1 MASQMTYQNMRIQ
14 HLPAAVIIDNFIR
27 GIGKYSYEDYLREIV
42 NSSKFFLNKSNGKEY
57 HKPPKESNREPD
69 CISDKY
75 TLDFKL
81 FAAQTRCKADSLF
94 SSQIVSE
101 NGITSY
107 GAPKMTRE
115 KPNFHP
121 IPATRI
127 YVAFRNLSMNELYA
141 IRCREDG
148 EQNSVQS
155 DVKGVLETLE
165 VCKNLFLFF
174 PYNINFDVNDDFEWG
189 KKLALQ
195 GINDDFRDAMRYR
208 VQVCPGLDT
217 YFCFLYAQHFVI
229 CEWCNDEFECVDMLP
244 IEKSPLF
251 IKLIELAD
259 EWSTRGYLK

>member
-14 HLPAAVIIDNFIR
+14 HLPAAVTIDNFIQ

-42 NSSKFFLNKSNGKEY
+42 NSSNFFLNKSEGEKY
-57 HKPPKESNREPD
+57 RKPQREAHREPD

-75 TLDFKL
+75 TFDFKL

-101 NGITSY
+101 HGITSY
-107 GAPKMTRE
+107 GAPKITRE
-115 KPNFHP
+115 KPNYHP
-121 IPATRI
+121 IQATWI
-127 YVAFRNLSMNELYA
+127 HVAFRNLRMKELHL
-141 IRCREDG
+141 IRHEEDG
-148 EQNSVQS
+148 ALDSVQS
-155 DVKGVLETLE
+155 DVKGALETLE

-174 PYNINFDVNDDFEWG
+174 PYNINFDVNDDFERG

-195 GINDDFRDAMRYR
+195 GINDDFREAMRYR
-208 VQVCPGLDT
+208 VQACPELDT

-229 CEWCNDEFECVDMLP
+229 CEWCNDEFECVDMPP